1 MGCGPTGRRRSL
13 PWLAVTV
20 ALVVL
25 AAAAV
30 AAAAVGVALALQA
43 RSEGSRAGAQ
53 AAELA
58 GLLDAAAEARVGAE
72 AARKAAEARAAA
84 AEARGGEAEQRW
96 RAAEKRAGEA
106 ERRVAEADR
115 RAAEAD
121 RRAEEARRAGEAA
134 RAAGGAVVAR
144 ALWQLE
150 RVRAERE
157 WADVVGPGVD
167 LPRVWDGG
175 LVPVVEAE
183 LSVIREVMGTPSRL
197 AEDPSGGGSARE
209 GSAEVADL
217 AGAVL
222 RARLAV
228 EVLRRLARTGEE
240 MVVVAGPERMVVEQ
254 SGPEGG
260 SGLEDLVSVAGG
272 AGMVLAVDVAD
283 GYRRVTLTDGA

>member
-1 MGCGPTGRRRSL
+1 
-13 PWLAVTV
+13 VTV
-20 ALVVL
+20 ALSVL
-25 AAAAV
+25 AAAGV
-30 AAAAVGVALALQA
+30 VAAAVGVALALQA
-43 RSEGSRAGAQ
+43 RSEGSRAQAR

-58 GLLDAAAEARVGAE
+58 RLLEAAAEAQAGAE
-72 AARKAAEARAAA
+72 ATRRAAEARAAA
-84 AEARGGEAEQRW
+84 AEVRSGEAEQRW

-121 RRAEEARRAGEAA
+121 RRAEEAERAGEAA
-134 RAAGGAVVAR
+134 RVARQVGVAR

-197 AEDPSGGGSARE
+197 AEDPSAGGSAAE
-209 GSAEVADL
+209 GSAEEPDA

-254 SGPEGG
+254 PHPDGS
-260 SGLEDLVSVAGG
+260 SGLEALVAVAGG

-283 GYRRVTLTDGA
+283 GYRRVTLSDGA